1 MIPPYVQRA
10 GEKAIIREIG
20 RRMRKDGA
28 MEGMGEMEGMQEGTL
43 TPETERLQDGSGCPD
58 NRRSAWKLIA
68 LQAFVAA
75 FALVTMSMYFGS
87 IPSYYSKLVSVCIMN
102 GCGNSVPA
110 MPLPTDGMSLTTY
123 AILFVLIDVGFTLAF
138 YFCSAIMLWKGFREP
153 VGLLAALA
161 MVAFGTSF
169 PSLAIVASGGAGFAH
184 HWFLFVAMLGWIS
197 ISLFFFVF
205 PNGRFV
211 PGWSR
216 LFFAAIA
223 LVAVTNVFYGG
234 SMWDSLHVHVLIQLL
249 WYVSSTAVLIYSQI
263 YRFRHVSSPAERQQ
277 TKWVVYGVSIGFIG
291 FSGMSLLFDPRFH
304 DGTALTYVYLNAL
317 LNLALTAIPVTLT
330 LAVMRRRLWDI
341 DPLVKRTLVYAALS
355 VSVVLLYTCAVL
367 YLGQLFQS
375 RNSFVVSLLATAVV
389 SVAFAPLKEWLQR
402 HINRLMKG
410 RHDEPYEVLL
420 ELGNQLIRP
429 LPPDAMLDAVVRT
442 VKSALRLPYTG
453 IAIGV
458 GGHETVV
465 ASDGEPVD
473 DPLAFPIIHR
483 GEEVGMLYAAS
494 RSPGEAFSFEDG
506 KLLDVLLRQAG
517 PIVENVKMTLGMKLL
532 VQDLQESREKLVLAR
547 EEERRQIRNNLH
559 DDLAPRLAALAL
571 NAATAQKYVAKEPAA
586 AIEMLADLRQVIR
599 STVEEIRTLVHDLR
613 PPTLDEL
620 GLVGAIQI
628 RIDELNKPALTFA
641 GERRADSLLIR
652 LHTPSPL
659 PALPAA
665 VEVAVY
671 RIVTESLANVVKH
684 AQATSCMVRLDIS
697 PNKELLIEITDNGS
711 GIHTRPQ
718 ASDGTG
724 GIGLGSIR
732 ERAAELG
739 GQCAIERTEHGGT
752 RVSAILPL

>member
-1 MIPPYVQRA
+1 
-10 GEKAIIREIG
+10 
-20 RRMRKDGA
+20 
-28 MEGMGEMEGMQEGTL
+28 
-43 TPETERLQDGSGCPD
+43 
-58 NRRSAWKLIA
+58 
-68 LQAFVAA
+68 
-75 FALVTMSMYFGS
+75 
-87 IPSYYSKLVSVCIMN
+87 
-102 GCGNSVPA
+102 
-110 MPLPTDGMSLTTY
+110 
-123 AILFVLIDVGFTLAF
+123 
-138 YFCSAIMLWKGFREP
+138 
-153 VGLLAALA
+153 
-161 MVAFGTSF
+161 
-169 PSLAIVASGGAGFAH
+169 
-184 HWFLFVAMLGWIS
+184 
-197 ISLFFFVF
+197 
-205 PNGRFV
+205 
-211 PGWSR
+211 
-216 LFFAAIA
+216 
-223 LVAVTNVFYGG
+223 
-234 SMWDSLHVHVLIQLL
+234 VLIQLL

-263 YRFRHVSSPAERQQ
+263 YRFRQVSSPAERQQ

-317 LNLALTAIPVTLT
+317 LNLALTAIPVTLAM
-330 LAVMRRRLWDI
+330 AVMRRRLWDI
-341 DPLVKRTLVYAALS
+341 DPLVKRTLVYAALT

-375 RNSFVVSLLATAVV
+375 GNGFFVSLLATAIV

-473 DPLAFPIIHR
+473 NPLAFPIIHR
-483 GEEVGMLYAAS
+483 GEEVGTLYTAS
-494 RSPGEAFSFEDG
+494 RSPGEAFSSEDG

-628 RIDELNKPALTFA
+628 RIDELNKPALKLA

-652 LHTPSPL
+652 LDAPSSL
-659 PALPAA
+659 PAMPAA

-684 AQATSCMVRLDIS
+684 AQATSCTVRLDIS
-697 PNKELLIEITDNGS
+697 PAMELLIEITDNGS
-711 GIHTRPQ
+711 GIHSMPQ
-718 ASDGTG
+718 TSASTG

-739 GQCAIERTEHGGT
+739 GQCAIERTEQGGT

>member
-1 MIPPYVQRA
+1 
-10 GEKAIIREIG
+10 
-20 RRMRKDGA
+20 
-28 MEGMGEMEGMQEGTL
+28 MEGMRELEGKGEPTV
-43 TPETERLQDGSGCPD
+43 TPETDRLYRGPGFPD
-58 NRRSAWKLIA
+58 NRRTDWKLLA
-68 LQAFVAA
+68 MQSFVAI
-75 FALVTMSMYFGS
+75 FALVTMTMYFGG
-87 IPSYYSKLVSVCIMN
+87 IPNYYSKLVSVCMTN

-110 MPLPTDGMSLTTY
+110 MPLPVDGMALTTY
-123 AILFVLIDVGFTLAF
+123 ALLFVLIDVGFTLAF
-138 YFCSAIMLWKGFREP
+138 YFCSAVMLWKGFREP

-169 PSLAIVASGGAGFAH
+169 PSLVIVASGDSGFAH
-184 HWFLFVAMLGWIS
+184 YWFLFVAMLGWIS

-216 LFFAAIA
+216 FFFAAIA

-234 SMWDSLHVHVLIQLL
+234 SMWESLHIHVFIQLL

-317 LNLALTAIPVTLT
+317 LNLALTAIPVTLAM
-330 LAVMRRRLWDI
+330 AVMRRRLWDI
-341 DPLVKRTLVYAALS
+341 DPLVKRTLVYAALT
-355 VSVVLLYTCAVL
+355 VSVVLLYTCVVL
-367 YLGQLFQS
+367 YLGQLFRS
-375 RNSFVVSLLATAVV
+375 GNGFVVSLLATAVV

-410 RHDEPYEVLL
+410 RHDEPYDVLL

-429 LPPDAMLDAVVRT
+429 LPPDAMLEAVVRT

-458 GGHETVV
+458 GGHETMV

-473 DPLAFPIIHR
+473 DPHTFPIVHR
-483 GEEVGMLYAAS
+483 GETVGTLYAAS
-494 RSPGEAFSFEDG
+494 RSPGEAFSSEDG

-571 NAATAQKYVAKEPAA
+571 NAATAQKYVGKEPAA

-599 STVEEIRTLVHDLR
+599 STIDEIRTLVHDLR

-620 GLVGAIQI
+620 GLVGAIRI
-628 RIDELNKPALTFA
+628 RIDELNKPALTTA
-641 GERRADSLLIR
+641 GERRADSLLIG
-652 LHTPSPL
+652 LNTPSSL
-659 PALPAA
+659 PGMPAA

-684 AQATSCMVRLDIS
+684 AKATSCMVRLDVS
-697 PNKELLIEITDNGS
+697 PAKELLIEITDNGS
-711 GIHTRPQ
+711 GIHSVPHSSGST
-718 ASDGTG
+718 GGKG
-724 GIGLGSIR
+724 GIGLDSIR

-739 GQCAIERTEHGGT
+739 GQCAIERTEQGGT
-752 RVSAILPL
+752 RVTAILPL